1 MIIGTNLSYCNV
13 YKIYKLSHIKS
24 KSKKVFWFL
33 PLFLFV
39 SLFSLFFFCLFFGQ
53 KFFRWLTPF
62 LSILFCFER
71 KHFTVLEKKNQLQ
84 VIIFQKKLFWKFL
97 ASPTQITNH
106 EFCIEFLLRNDSQAV
121 SEDCF
126 LVLFWLWINGNWCRF
141 KTRCVFI
148 NRYSV
153 ITDWTKW
160 TGNTYPWKFDVINV
174 LSTGILQM
182 EEVHLLAYRKYLSC
196 L

>member
-1 MIIGTNLSYCNV
+1 MFTKYINFPIQKV
-13 YKIYKLSHIKS
+13 RV
-24 KSKKVFWFL
+24 KKFFDFS
-33 PLFLFV
+33 PFFFLFLFFHCFSSV
-39 SLFSLFFFCLFFGQ
+39 YFSVKNFSGGWHLFYQ
-53 KFFRWLTPF
+53 
-62 LSILFCFER
+62 FCF
-71 KHFTVLEKKNQLQ
+71 VLKESTLQYLKKKKNQLQ
-84 VIIFQKKLFWKFL
+84 VILFQKKLFWKFL

>member
-1 MIIGTNLSYCNV
+1 MISPPFSFCFSFFI
-13 YKIYKLSHIKS
+13 
-24 KSKKVFWFL
+24 VFL
-33 PLFLFV
+33 
-39 SLFSLFFFCLFFGQ
+39 
-53 KFFRWLTPF
+53 
-62 LSILFCFER
+62 LSIFRSKIFQVADTFFINFVLFW
-71 KHFTVLEKKNQLQ
+71 KKALYSTWKKKNQLQ
-84 VIIFQKKLFWKFL
+84 VILFQKKLFWKFL

-153 ITDWTKW
+153 ITDWTNW
-160 TGNTYPWKFDVINV
+160 TGNIYPWKFDVINV

-182 EEVHLLAYRKYLSC
+182 EEVHLLAYRKYFSC

>member
-1 MIIGTNLSYCNV
+1 MISPPFSFCFSFFSVFLLSIFWS
-13 YKIYKLSHIKS
+13 KI
-24 KSKKVFWFL
+24 
-33 PLFLFV
+33 
-39 SLFSLFFFCLFFGQ
+39 
-53 KFFRWLTPF
+53 FRWLTPF
-62 LSILFCFER
+62 LSNFFCFER
-71 KHFTVLEKKNQLQ
+71 KNFTVLEKKNQLQ

-106 EFCIEFLLRNDSQAV
+106 EFCIEFLLKNDSQAV

-160 TGNTYPWKFDVINV
+160 TGNTYQWKFDVINV
-174 LSTGILQM
+174 LSTGIFQM
-182 EEVHLLAYRKYLSC
+182 EEVHLLGYRKYFSC

>member
-1 MIIGTNLSYCNV
+1 MIIGTNLNYCNV

-24 KSKKVFWFL
+24 KSTKVFW
-33 PLFLFV
+33 
-39 SLFSLFFFCLFFGQ
+39 
-53 KFFRWLTPF
+53 RWLTPF
-62 LSILFCFER
+62 FINFVLFW
-71 KHFTVLEKKNQLQ
+71 KKALYSTWKKKKKTQLQ
-84 VIIFQKKLFWKFL
+84 VIIFQKKRFWKFL

-106 EFCIEFLLRNDSQAV
+106 EFCIEFLLKNDSQAV

-160 TGNTYPWKFDVINV
+160 TGNTYPWKSDVINV

-182 EEVHLLAYRKYLSC
+182 EEVHLLAYRKYFSC